1 MMNLF
6 DTTMVITNLVG
17 NRILMQNKLRKNQ
30 FLKLPQK
37 ACVNIIMLVMLIT
50 LTIECSNY

>member
-1 MMNLF
+1 M
-6 DTTMVITNLVG
+6 TMVIMNLVG
-17 NRILMQNKLRKNQ
+17 NRILMQNKLQKNQ

-37 ACVNIIMLVMLIT
+37 AYVNIIMRVMLIT